1 MLEIGSVIGGKY
13 KILNVI
19 GRGGMSVVYL
29 ARDEKVNRQWA
40 IKEISK
46 KANRDFS
53 LDKKEIEMMKK
64 LNHPNL
70 PGIVDVIESG
80 ETLLIVMDYIE
91 GQSLEDIFEEQ
102 GAQPP
107 ELVIEWGIQLCDALG
122 YLHSQTPPII
132 YRDMKPANVML
143 KPDGNVVLI
152 DFGAAREYKPEKI
165 KDTIAFGT
173 IGYAAPE
180 QYSETDQ
187 SDARTDIYC
196 LGVLMFQLLTG
207 KNPHDLQPIRDIDP
221 SLSSGLE
228 AIVQKCTQVNK
239 EDRYQA
245 AAELRYAL
253 EHFWEFDVMYR
264 KEQKKKLTF
273 FFVPAILSVVLFI
286 GAIVFA
292 VLERGSRNSTYD
304 AYMLAAQN
312 AIGKAEEIDNFEKAI
327 NLNPTDERA
336 YIGLLEDGLLDDNVL
351 TTEESETLRSI
362 LINCSDGKRTNEQR
376 FRDNESGYAEFAYDA
391 GVAYF
396 YKFEEKANKKNA
408 KGYFETAANSKKL
421 EKQQIDRAKRLYTI
435 SDYYS
440 NIGIVDAAGDATIT
454 YRDYWDDLVELSQGN
469 LVAQDNERTAIVMY
483 EELVGQIISRA
494 AEFKKDGVRKEE
506 MLNELDKVRKHLQT
520 DFGNGSEK
528 SSESVQ
534 QDIEDLLEYIGKAE
548 KMVESAYGKAKEGST
563 NG

>member
-19 GRGGMSVVYL
+19 GKGGMSVVYL
-29 ARDEKVNRQWA
+29 ARDERVNRQWA

-46 KANRDFS
+46 KANKDFA

-64 LNHPNL
+64 LNHPHL

-122 YLHSQTPPII
+122 YLHSQSPPII

-152 DFGAAREYKPEKI
+152 DFGAAREYKPDQL

-180 QYSETDQ
+180 QYREDDQ

-196 LGVLMFQLLTG
+196 LGVLLFQILTG
-207 KNPHDLQPIRDIDP
+207 KNPHELQPIRDVDP

-228 AIVQKCTQVNK
+228 MIVWKCTQVKK
-239 EDRYQA
+239 EERYQS

-253 EHFWEFDVMYR
+253 EHFWEFDTQYR
-264 KEQKKKLTF
+264 KQQKKKLCLF
-273 FFVPAILSVVLFI
+273 MIPAILS
-286 GAIVFA
+286 IVFFA
-292 VLERGSRNSTYD
+292 GAATFAFLEKGSRNRTYD

-312 AIGKAEEIDNFEKAI
+312 STSKAEEISNFEKAV
-327 NLNPTDERA
+327 NLNPVNEKG
-336 YIGLLEDGLLDDNVL
+336 YIALLEEGLLDDNVL
-351 TTEESETLRSI
+351 TTEESEVLRSI
-362 LINCSDGKRTNEQR
+362 LIACPDGKRTNEQR
-376 FRDNESGYAEFAYDA
+376 FRENSKGYAEFAYKA

-396 YKFEEKANKKNA
+396 YKFEETANKKNA
-408 KGYFETAANSKKL
+408 KGYFETAANSKEL
-421 EKQQIDRAKRLYTI
+421 EQYQIERAKRLYTI

-440 NIGIVDAAGDATIT
+440 SIGIVDAAGDATVT
-454 YRDYWDDLVELSQGN
+454 YRDYWDDLLELSEGN
-469 LVAQDNERTAIVMY
+469 LVQEDNERTAIVMY
-483 EELVGQIISRA
+483 EELVSQIVSRTTEFKNAGVKKEEIISELNHIKEHLRQDFSNIS
-494 AEFKKDGVRKEE
+494 EGNRKVVKKDID
-506 MLNELDKVRKHLQT
+506 ELLK
-520 DFGNGSEK
+520 N
-528 SSESVQ
+528 
-534 QDIEDLLEYIGKAE
+534 IGKAE
-548 KMVESAYGKAKEGST
+548 KIVESTYREVKEGSN